1 MRQTSAR
8 PLALVYLA
16 LIVYASLYPFAE
28 WRDQGIPPWSYLTAP
43 WPQYWSGVDVLFN
56 VLGYAPLGFLLVV
69 AAVRSGADRLA
80 VARAI
85 LLCTALSGALEGLQ
99 SYLPMRV
106 ASNADLV
113 FNVLGAAAG
122 ALSASALAQMG
133 ALQRWSSFR
142 RRWFNPQAHGALVLL
157 ALWPLALLFPLPVPF
172 GLGQVL
178 ERVEPTLLGWL
189 ANVPG
194 LSALGEHHTA
204 LHPMHPGTELLC
216 ITLGALLPNL
226 LAFGVIP
233 VIWRRVLFLPFA
245 LLLGCAMT
253 SLSAALSYG
262 PAHAWVWIDPGVI
275 SAFALALLLGLL
287 AAFLSPRASAAWLLL
302 VLVLHLSLLNQAPL
316 GVYFAQ
322 TLQTWEQGRFIR
334 FHGLAQW
341 LGWLWPYAAL
351 LYVLRRISH
360 AAV

>member
-1 MRQTSAR
+1 MLRQTSAR

-28 WRDQGIPPWSYLTAP
+28 WRDQGIAPWAYLTAP
-43 WPQYWSGVDVLFN
+43 WPQFWSGFDVLAN
-56 VLGYAPLGFLLVV
+56 AVGYAPMGFLLVV
-69 AAVRSGADRLA
+69 AAVRGGAQRLA
-80 VARAI
+80 VVRSV
-85 LLCTALSGALEGLQ
+85 LLCAALSFSMEALQ
-99 SYLPMRV
+99 TYLPMRV

-113 FNVLGAAAG
+113 LNLFGATIG
-122 ALSASALAQMG
+122 ALTASALARMG

-142 RRWFNPQAHGALVLL
+142 RRWFSPQAHGALVLV

-178 ERVEPTLLGWL
+178 ERFEPTLLGWL
-189 ANVPG
+189 ADVPG
-194 LSALGEHHTA
+194 LAALSEHHTV
-204 LHPMHPGTELLC
+204 LRPMHPGTEMLC
-216 ITLGALLPNL
+216 ITLGALVPNL

-233 VIWRRVLFLPFA
+233 VIWRRVLFLAFA
-245 LLLGCAMT
+245 LLVGCAMT
-253 SLSAALSYG
+253 SLSAALSFG
-262 PAHAWVWIDPGVI
+262 PTHAWVWIDPGVI

-316 GVYFAQ
+316 GAYFTQ
-322 TLQTWEQGRFIR
+322 TLQTWEQGRFVR
-334 FHGLAQW
+334 FNGLAQW

-351 LYVLRRISH
+351 LYVLRRISR
-360 AAV
+360 A